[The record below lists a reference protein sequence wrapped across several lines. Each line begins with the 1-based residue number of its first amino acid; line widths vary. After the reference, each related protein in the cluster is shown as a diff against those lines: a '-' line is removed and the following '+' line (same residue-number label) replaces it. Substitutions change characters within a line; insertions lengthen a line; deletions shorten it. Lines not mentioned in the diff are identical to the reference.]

1 MYGRTLKKH
10 IGTTLLSIIIVV
22 ILFYV
27 NEVISIYIG
36 DKIGKLLIGVFL
48 VAVIVNIIKWLAV
61 FVVRFIWKTSVISFE
76 KAINKTIQFKCTD
89 ESSQFLVKIGAL
101 FSITEA
107 TLDKYNKG
115 EKNKKGFINCL
126 EVRDYKSKDEK
137 EMILAS
143 LGASWNIANKNQLYA
158 TLEQLMDK
166 NNFLDIDFDINKN
179 KWFEKILKKHN
190 LQFENLKNKK
200 SSKHIAAFNIQRAV
214 LLLRESLTCDL
225 INLEELEEFKPK
237 VHNLINEEFTSIEDF
252 IIDYLI
258 GVCYFYEEKI
268 VFGPVMINERVNGVK
283 TLLENDYF
291 NKDLNTL

>member
-1 MYGRTLKKH
+1 M
-10 IGTTLLSIIIVV
+10 
-22 ILFYV
+22 
-27 NEVISIYIG
+27 NEVISVYIG
-36 DKIGKLLIGVFL
+36 DKIGKILIGVFL

-76 KAINKTIQFKCTD
+76 KAINKTSHFKCTD

-107 TLDKYNKG
+107 TLDKHNKG

-126 EVRDYKSKDEK
+126 EVRDYNSKDEK

-214 LLLRESLTCDL
+214 LLLREALTCDL

-283 TLLENDYF
+283 TLIENDYF

>member
-27 NEVISIYIG
+27 NEVISVYIG

-48 VAVIVNIIKWLAV
+48 VAVIVNVIKWLAV
-61 FVVRFIWKTSVISFE
+61 FVVRFIWKTSTISFE
-76 KAINKTIQFKCTD
+76 KAINKTSHFKCTD

-107 TLDKYNKG
+107 TLDKHNKG

-126 EVRDYKSKDEK
+126 EVRDYNSKDEK

-214 LLLRESLTCDL
+214 LLLREALTCDL

>member
-1 MYGRTLKKH
+1 MYGGTLKKH

-27 NEVISIYIG
+27 NEVISVYIG

-48 VAVIVNIIKWLAV
+48 VAVIVNVIKWLAV
-61 FVVRFIWKTSVISFE
+61 FVVRFIWKTSTISFE
-76 KAINKTIQFKCTD
+76 KAINKTSHFKCTD

-107 TLDKYNKG
+107 TLDKHNKG

-126 EVRDYKSKDEK
+126 EVRDYNSKDEK

-166 NNFLDIDFDINKN
+166 NNFLDIDFDINNN

-214 LLLRESLTCDL
+214 LLLREALTCDL

>member
-1 MYGRTLKKH
+1 MYGGTLKKH

-27 NEVISIYIG
+27 NEVISVYIG

-48 VAVIVNIIKWLAV
+48 VAVIVNVIKWLAV
-61 FVVRFIWKTSVISFE
+61 FVVRFIWKTSTISFE
-76 KAINKTIQFKCTD
+76 KAINKTSHFKCTD

-107 TLDKYNKG
+107 TLDKHNKG

-126 EVRDYKSKDEK
+126 EVRDYNSKDEK

-143 LGASWNIANKNQLYA
+143 IGASWNIANKNQLYA

-214 LLLRESLTCDL
+214 LLLREALTCDL

>member
-107 TLDKYNKG
+107 TLDKHNKG

-126 EVRDYKSKDEK
+126 EVRDYNSKDEK

-143 LGASWNIANKNQLYA
+143 LGASWNIANKNQLYE
-158 TLEQLMDK
+158 TLEQLLDK
-166 NNFLDIDFDINKN
+166 NNLLDIDFDINKN

-214 LLLRESLTCDL
+214 LLLREALTCDL

-283 TLLENDYF
+283 TLIENDYF
-291 NKDLNTL
+291 NKNLNTL

>member
-1 MYGRTLKKH
+1 MYGGTLKKH

-27 NEVISIYIG
+27 NEVISVYIG

-48 VAVIVNIIKWLAV
+48 VAVIVNVIKWLAV
-61 FVVRFIWKTSVISFE
+61 FVVRFIWKTSTISFE
-76 KAINKTIQFKCTD
+76 KAINKTSHFKCTD

-107 TLDKYNKG
+107 TLDKHNKG

-126 EVRDYKSKDEK
+126 EVRDYNSKDEK

-214 LLLRESLTCDL
+214 LLLREALTCDL

>member
-27 NEVISIYIG
+27 NEVISVYIG
-36 DKIGKLLIGVFL
+36 DKIGKILIGVFL

-76 KAINKTIQFKCTD
+76 KAINKTSHFKCTD

-107 TLDKYNKG
+107 TLDKHNKG

-126 EVRDYKSKDEK
+126 EVRDYNSKDEK

-214 LLLRESLTCDL
+214 LLLREALTCDL

-283 TLLENDYF
+283 TLIENDYF